1 MEISP
6 WFVLCLG
13 MGTVFVGLYV
23 LILLTQCMSAV
34 IKKMDA
40 RKAKEV

>member
-1 MEISP
+1 MISP

-23 LILLTQCMSAV
+23 LILLTRCMSV
-34 IKKMDA
+34 FA
-40 RKAKEV
+40 RWIEGRRERQV

>member
-1 MEISP
+1 MSISP

-23 LILLTQCMSAV
+23 LILLTKCMSAV
-34 IKKMDA
+34 IKRMETRA
-40 RKAKEV
+40 QKEV

>member
-6 WFVLCLG
+6 WFVVCLG

-23 LILLTQCMSAV
+23 LILLTRWMSAC
-34 IKKMDA
+34 IHRIEA
-40 RKAKEV
+40 RGKEV

>member
-23 LILLTQCMSAV
+23 LILLTQWMSV
-34 IKKMDA
+34 VV
-40 RKAKEV
+40 RKLEGRKGE

>member
-1 MEISP
+1 MQISP

-23 LILLTQCMSAV
+23 LILLTRWMSA
-34 IKKMDA
+34 IIQKMEA
-40 RKAKEV
+40 RAKEA

>member
-1 MEISP
+1 MISP

-23 LILLTQCMSAV
+23 LILLTQLMSAV
-34 IKKMDA
+34 TRRIEG
-40 RKAKEV
+40 RRERQV

>member
-1 MEISP
+1 MQISP

-13 MGTVFVGLYV
+13 MGTVFVGLFV

-34 IKKMDA
+34 I
-40 RKAKEV
+40 RKFEGRKTEEV

>member
-6 WFVLCLG
+6 WFVMCLG

-23 LILLTQCMSAV
+23 LILLTQWMSA
-34 IKKMDA
+34 IIRRIDA
-40 RKAKEV
+40 RHKEG